1 MMRKMVFSLFF
12 LVFMIILATCS
23 MVKEE
28 GQSIAHSEPAS
39 TSLVVQYQ

>member
-12 LVFMIILATCS
+12 LIFMIILATCS

-28 GQSIAHSEPAS
+28 GQSPAAGELPAAARI
-39 TSLVVQYQ
+39 TELQ